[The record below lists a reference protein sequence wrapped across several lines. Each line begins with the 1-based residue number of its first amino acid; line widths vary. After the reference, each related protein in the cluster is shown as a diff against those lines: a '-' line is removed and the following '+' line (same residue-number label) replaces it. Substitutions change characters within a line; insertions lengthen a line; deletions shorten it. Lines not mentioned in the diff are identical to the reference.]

1 MFGAK
6 TTASPILTNEAL
18 NLHSVMSKRSI
29 ALGSNARLAVS
40 VETDCVAILSP
51 VPAVRCRRKREDDRD
66 YEVSVMDC
74 RSWTVIAQIKFRL
87 SATVAFGYGPQFG
100 VVFSPNGKQLLIFD
114 HDRYQRHELPSGRL
128 IEKVR
133 TGERTSPVVYSS
145 CGEFLIFNASDDLY
159 VVRVSP
165 SEVAERL
172 CVAEADVVSDIA
184 RSGNSDDC
192 VFLVNQLML
201 DDALYEGS
209 RLLKQTWPWKSSDAS
224 ALALS
229 VDKDIFSLDLAFDGE
244 RIAVC
249 MNDSIGVYSCRTYER
264 TALIDVV
271 DLPSVCWAPSGH
283 LVYTV
288 GDQISVVD
296 TALRLVCRFNLQD
309 EDKIPR
315 EGQAPIWA
323 ELIRHWPLASR

>member
-1 MFGAK
+1 
-6 TTASPILTNEAL
+6 
-18 NLHSVMSKRSI
+18 MSKRSI
-29 ALGSNARLAVS
+29 ALGWNARLAVS
-40 VETDCVAILSP
+40 AETDRVAILSP
-51 VPAVRCRRKREDDRD
+51 VPAVRSRRKRDDGRD

-74 RSWTVIAQIKFRL
+74 RSWTMIAQVEFRL
-87 SATVAFGYGPQFG
+87 SATLVFGYGPQFG
-100 VVFSPNGKQLLIFD
+100 VVFSPNGEQLLIFD
-114 HDRYQRHELPSGRL
+114 HDRYQRHEVPSGRL

-133 TGERTSPVVYSS
+133 TGLRTSPVVYSS
-145 CGEFLIFNASDDLY
+145 CGEFLIFNASDYRY

-165 SEVAERL
+165 RKVAERV
-172 CVAEADVVSDIA
+172 CVSETDIVSDIA

-264 TALIDVV
+264 TALIDTEN
-271 DLPSVCWAPSGH
+271 LPSVCWAPSGL
-283 LVYTV
+283 LVYTD
-288 GDQISVVD
+288 GDQMSVVD
-296 TALRLVCRFNLQD
+296 TALRVVCRFNVQD
-309 EDKIPR
+309 EDMIPR
-315 EGQAPIWA
+315 EGQAPTWA
-323 ELIRHWPLASR
+323 ELIRHWPLGKL